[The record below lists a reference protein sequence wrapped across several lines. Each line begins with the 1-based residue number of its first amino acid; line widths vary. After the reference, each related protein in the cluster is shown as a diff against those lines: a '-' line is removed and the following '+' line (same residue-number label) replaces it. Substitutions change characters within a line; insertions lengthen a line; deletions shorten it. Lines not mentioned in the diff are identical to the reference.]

1 MSKLITGA
9 KTPEQL
15 ANMRECGRML
25 ATIYQELRERVTAS
39 PLMDAPRFA
48 GHFVQALHEM
58 WAAREQS

>member
-1 MSKLITGA
+1 VA
-9 KTPEQL
+9 L
-15 ANMRECGRML
+15 AHDLPRLRTLREG
-25 ATIYQELRERVTAS
+25 LRERVMAS